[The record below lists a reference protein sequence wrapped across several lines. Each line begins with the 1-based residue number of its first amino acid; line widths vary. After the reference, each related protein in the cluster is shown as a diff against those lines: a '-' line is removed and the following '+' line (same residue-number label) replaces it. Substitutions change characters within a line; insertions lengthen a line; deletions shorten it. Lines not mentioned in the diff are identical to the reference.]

1 MTLPQALAT
10 LFLFA
15 INPAQAASSVSAT
28 NPTRTFP
35 RRVFATQLRRQ
46 HLLPSKAA
54 QNNDATMND
63 RNPVGRR
70 PVVLSGIP
78 FGLAAAGAMGAAP
91 TAPVDAAVEA
101 QAGVDGPFYVQF
113 EVALSDQRT
122 EPVTIEIHPDWAPL
136 GAAQFQKLVND
147 GFYDDCRFFRVV
159 DGFVVQFGLN
169 GDPEINKK
177 YRKPIPDDKVRQS
190 NVRGTVT
197 FATSGP
203 NRCDNWVL
211 PSMVANTSNIM
222 MDDDDSMIM
231 QHPYL
236 VVSAFSHKFCFYFR
250 SRTTQMFI
258 NLGDNT
264 FLDTRGFAP
273 IGRVVGDGM
282 RAIDAIYGGYGEG
295 APAGSGPDQM
305 RIQRQGNVY
314 LTKNFPKLS
323 YVSKAAIVSGKNE

>member
-203 NRCDNWVL
+203 N
-211 PSMVANTSNIM
+211 
-222 MDDDDSMIM
+222 
-231 QHPYL
+231 
-236 VVSAFSHKFCFYFR
+236 